1 MKYSKSSVSKEK
13 EVKKYRLQSI
23 LKLHNKIHNE
33 NLKVIAAKG
42 LSLYKLTSGKQTTSL
57 EIINH
62 KLNEMLNLLADCG
75 MHHEAVMLKSKDL
88 QLASEQE
95 SLQELFALVTSF
107 NLDTRTKNS
116 KSCSCGSS
124 NHTHTEPSIKY
135 TSEPLGH
142 GQKVITAEVSATS
155 LEDAINQLLKEIK
168 EGKIKWK

>member
-1 MKYSKSSVSKEK
+1 MKYSKSNDSKET

-33 NLKVIAAKG
+33 NLKVVATKG
-42 LSLYKLTSGKQTTSL
+42 ISLYKLTAGKQTTSL

-95 SLQELFALVTSF
+95 RLKELFTLVTSF
-107 NLDTRTKNS
+107 NLETKTKDS

-124 NHTHTEPSIKY
+124 NHTHSEPSIKY
-135 TSEPLGH
+135 TSETLGQ
-142 GQKVITAEVSATS
+142 GQKVFTAAVLANS

-168 EGKIKWK
+168 EGKIK

>member
-1 MKYSKSSVSKEK
+1 MEYSKSNDSKEK

-33 NLKVIAAKG
+33 NLKIVASKG
-42 LSLYKLTSGKQTTSL
+42 LSLYKLTAGKETASL

-75 MHHEAVMLKSKDL
+75 MHHEAVLLKSKDL

-95 SLQELFALVTSF
+95 SLQELFTLVTSF
-107 NLDTRTKNS
+107 NLGTKSKSS

-124 NHTHTEPSIKY
+124 NHKHSEPSIKY
-135 TSEPLGH
+135 TSESLGQ
-142 GQKVITAEVSATS
+142 GNKLIRAEVSANS

-168 EGKIKWK
+168 EGKIK

>member
-1 MKYSKSSVSKEK
+1 MKYSKSNDSKEK

-33 NLKVIAAKG
+33 NLKVVATKG
-42 LSLYKLTSGKQTTSL
+42 LNLYRLTSGKQATSL

-95 SLQELFALVTSF
+95 KLKELFTLVTSF
-107 NLDTRTKNS
+107 NLDTKSKDS

-124 NHTHTEPSIKY
+124 NHTQTVSGIKY
-135 TSEPLGH
+135 RSESLGE
-142 GQKVITAEVSATS
+142 GQKVFTAEVSANS
-155 LEDAINQLLKEIK
+155 LEEAINQFLKDIK
-168 EGKIKWK
+168 EGKIK

>member
-1 MKYSKSSVSKEK
+1 MKYSKSNDSKEK

-33 NLKVIAAKG
+33 RLKAVAAKG
-42 LSLYKLTSGKQTTSL
+42 LSLYKMISGDQTTSFK
-57 EIINH
+57 IIDN

-95 SLQELFALVTSF
+95 KLKELFALVTSF
-107 NLDTRTKNS
+107 NLETKTKDS

-124 NHTHTEPSIKY
+124 NHTHSEPSIKY
-135 TSEPLGH
+135 TSESLGQGH
-142 GQKVITAEVSATS
+142 KVITAAVSANS

-168 EGKIKWK
+168 EGKIK

>member
-1 MKYSKSSVSKEK
+1 MKYSKSNDSKEK

-33 NLKVIAAKG
+33 NLKVVATKG
-42 LSLYKLTSGKQTTSL
+42 ISLFKLTVGRETASL

-75 MHHEAVMLKSKDL
+75 MHHEAVLLKSKDL

-95 SLQELFALVTSF
+95 RLKELFALVTSF
-107 NLDTRTKNS
+107 NLETKSKDS

-124 NHTHTEPSIKY
+124 NHTQTVSGIKY
-135 TSEPLGH
+135 RSESLGQ

-168 EGKIKWK
+168 EGKIK

>member
-1 MKYSKSSVSKEK
+1 MKYSKSNDSKEK

-33 NLKVIAAKG
+33 NLKVVAAKG
-42 LSLYKLTSGKQTTSL
+42 LNLFKLTAGKETASL

-95 SLQELFALVTSF
+95 KLKELFALVTSF
-107 NLDTRTKNS
+107 NLDTKAKDS

-124 NHTHTEPSIKY
+124 NHTQTVSGIKY
-135 TSEPLGH
+135 TSETLGQ

-155 LEDAINQLLKEIK
+155 LEEAVNQVLKDIK
-168 EGKIKWK
+168 EGKIK

>member
-1 MKYSKSSVSKEK
+1 MKYSKSNGSKEK

-33 NLKVIAAKG
+33 NLKIIASKG
-42 LSLYKLTSGKQTTSL
+42 LSLYKLTAGKETASL

-75 MHHEAVMLKSKDL
+75 MHHEEVMLKSKDL
-88 QLASEQE
+88 HLASEQK
-95 SLQELFALVTSF
+95 SLKELFALVTSF
-107 NLDTRTKNS
+107 NLETKSKDS

-124 NHTHTEPSIKY
+124 NHTQTVSGIKY
-135 TSEPLGH
+135 RSESLGQ
-142 GQKVITAEVSATS
+142 GNKLITAQVSANS

-168 EGKIKWK
+168 EGKIK

>member
-1 MKYSKSSVSKEK
+1 MKYSKSNDSKEK

-33 NLKVIAAKG
+33 NLKVVAAKG
-42 LSLYKLTSGKQTTSL
+42 LSLYKLTAGKETTSL

-75 MHHEAVMLKSKDL
+75 MHHEAVLLKSKDL

-95 SLQELFALVTSF
+95 RLKELFALVTSF
-107 NLDTRTKNS
+107 SLETKSKDS

-124 NHTHTEPSIKY
+124 NHTHSEPSIKY
-135 TSEPLGH
+135 TSESLGQ
-142 GQKVITAEVSATS
+142 GNKLIKAEVSATS
-155 LEDAINQLLKEIK
+155 LEEAVNQVLKDIK
-168 EGKIKWK
+168 EGKIK

>member
-1 MKYSKSSVSKEK
+1 MKYSKSNDSKEK

-33 NLKVIAAKG
+33 NLKVVAVKG
-42 LSLYKLTSGKQTTSL
+42 LSLYKLTSGKQATSL

-75 MHHEAVMLKSKDL
+75 MHHEEVLIKSKDL

-95 SLQELFALVTSF
+95 KLKELFTLVTSF
-107 NLDTRTKNS
+107 SLETRSKDS

-124 NHTHTEPSIKY
+124 NHTHSEPSIKY
-135 TSEPLGH
+135 TSESLGE
-142 GQKVITAEVSATS
+142 GQKVIRAEVSANS
-155 LEDAINQLLKEIK
+155 LEDAINQLLKKIK
-168 EGKIKWK
+168 EGKIK

>member
-1 MKYSKSSVSKEK
+1 MKYSKSNDSKEK

-33 NLKVIAAKG
+33 NLKIVASKG
-42 LSLYKLTSGKQTTSL
+42 LSLYKLTASKETASL

-75 MHHEAVMLKSKDL
+75 MHHEEVLLKSKDL

-95 SLQELFALVTSF
+95 KLKELFTLVTSF
-107 NLDTRTKNS
+107 NLETKSKDS

-124 NHTHTEPSIKY
+124 NHTQTVSGIKY
-135 TSEPLGH
+135 TSESLGE
-142 GQKVITAEVSATS
+142 GQKVIRAEVSANS

-168 EGKIKWK
+168 EGKIK

>member
-1 MKYSKSSVSKEK
+1 MKYSNSNDSKEK

-33 NLKVIAAKG
+33 NLKVIAVKG
-42 LSLYKLTSGKQTTSL
+42 LSLFKLTAGKETASL

-75 MHHEAVMLKSKDL
+75 MHHEAVILKSKDL

-95 SLQELFALVTSF
+95 KLKELFALVTSF
-107 NLDTRTKNS
+107 NLDTKTKDS

-124 NHTHTEPSIKY
+124 NHKHSEPSIKY
-135 TSEPLGH
+135 TSKTLGQ
-142 GQKVITAEVSATS
+142 GQKVFTAEVSANS
-155 LEDAINQLLKEIK
+155 LEEAVNQVLKDIK
-168 EGKIKWK
+168 EGKIK

>member
-1 MKYSKSSVSKEK
+1 MKYSKSNDSKEK

-33 NLKVIAAKG
+33 NLKAVAAKG
-42 LSLYKLTSGKQTTSL
+42 LSLYKLTSGKQATSL

-75 MHHEAVMLKSKDL
+75 MHHEAVLLKSKDL

-95 SLQELFALVTSF
+95 KLKELFTLVTSF
-107 NLDTRTKNS
+107 NLETKSKDS

-124 NHTHTEPSIKY
+124 NHTQTVSGIKY
-135 TSEPLGH
+135 RSESLGQ
-142 GQKVITAEVSATS
+142 GIKLIIAEVSATS
-155 LEDAINQLLKEIK
+155 LEDAINQILKEIK
-168 EGKIKWK
+168 EGKIK

>member
-1 MKYSKSSVSKEK
+1 MKYSKSNDSKEK

-33 NLKVIAAKG
+33 NLKVVATKG
-42 LSLYKLTSGKQTTSL
+42 LNLYKLTAGKQATSL

-75 MHHEAVMLKSKDL
+75 IHHEQVMLKSKDL

-95 SLQELFALVTSF
+95 RLKELFTLVTSF
-107 NLDTRTKNS
+107 SLETKSKDS

-124 NHTHTEPSIKY
+124 NHTHSEPGIKY
-135 TSEPLGH
+135 TSETLGQ
-142 GQKVITAEVSATS
+142 GRKVITAEVSANS

-168 EGKIKWK
+168 EGKIK

>member
-1 MKYSKSSVSKEK
+1 MKYSKSNDSKEK

-33 NLKVIAAKG
+33 NLKVVAAKG
-42 LSLYKLTSGKQTTSL
+42 LSLYKLTAGKETASL

-75 MHHEAVMLKSKDL
+75 LHHEEVLLKSKDL
-88 QLASEQE
+88 HLASEQE
-95 SLQELFALVTSF
+95 RLKELFTLVTSF
-107 NLDTRTKNS
+107 NLETKTKDS

-124 NHTHTEPSIKY
+124 NHSQTEPGIKY
-135 TSEPLGH
+135 TSESLGQ

-155 LEDAINQLLKEIK
+155 LEEAVNKVLKDIK
-168 EGKIKWK
+168 EGKIK

>member
-1 MKYSKSSVSKEK
+1 MKYSKSNDSKEK

-42 LSLYKLTSGKQTTSL
+42 LRLYKLTAGKQATSL

-75 MHHEAVMLKSKDL
+75 IHHEEVLLKSKDL

-95 SLQELFALVTSF
+95 SLQELFTLVTSF
-107 NLDTRTKNS
+107 SLETKAKDS
-116 KSCSCGSS
+116 KSCSCGAN
-124 NHTHTEPSIKY
+124 NHKHSEPSIKY
-135 TSEPLGH
+135 TSESLGE
-142 GQKVITAEVSATS
+142 GQKVFTAEVSANS
-155 LEDAINQLLKEIK
+155 LEEAINQILKEIK
-168 EGKIKWK
+168 EGKIK

>member
-1 MKYSKSSVSKEK
+1 MKYSNSNDSKEK

-33 NLKVIAAKG
+33 NLKIVASKG
-42 LSLYKLTSGKQTTSL
+42 LSLYELTAGKETASL

-75 MHHEAVMLKSKDL
+75 MHHEEVLLKSKDL
-88 QLASEQE
+88 QLDSEQE
-95 SLQELFALVTSF
+95 KLKELFALVTSF
-107 NLDTRTKNS
+107 NLETKTKDS

-124 NHTHTEPSIKY
+124 NHAQTVSGIKY
-135 TSEPLGH
+135 TSESLGE
-142 GQKVITAEVSATS
+142 GQKVIRAEVSANS

-168 EGKIKWK
+168 EGKIK

>member
-1 MKYSKSSVSKEK
+1 MKYSKSNDSKEK

-33 NLKVIAAKG
+33 NLKVIASKG
-42 LSLYKLTSGKQTTSL
+42 LSLYKLTAGKETASL

-95 SLQELFALVTSF
+95 KLKELFALVTSF
-107 NLDTRTKNS
+107 SLETKSKDS

-124 NHTHTEPSIKY
+124 NHTQTVSGIKY
-135 TSEPLGH
+135 RSESLGE
-142 GQKVITAEVSATS
+142 GQKVIRAEVSATS
-155 LEDAINQLLKEIK
+155 LEEAINQILKEIK
-168 EGKIKWK
+168 EGKIK

>member
-1 MKYSKSSVSKEK
+1 MKYSKSNDSKEK

-33 NLKVIAAKG
+33 NLKVIAAKAII
-42 LSLYKLTSGKQTTSL
+42 LYKLTASKQTASL
-57 EIINH
+57 EIVNH

-75 MHHEAVMLKSKDL
+75 MHHEEVTLKSKDL

-95 SLQELFALVTSF
+95 KLKELFTLVTSF
-107 NLDTRTKNS
+107 SLEAKPKDS

-124 NHTHTEPSIKY
+124 NHTHSEPSIKY
-135 TSEPLGH
+135 TSESLGQ
-142 GQKVITAEVSATS
+142 GNKIITAEVSATS
-155 LEDAINQLLKEIK
+155 LEEAINQILKEIK

>member
-1 MKYSKSSVSKEK
+1 MKYSKSNDSKEK

-33 NLKVIAAKG
+33 NLKVVATKG
-42 LSLYKLTSGKQTTSL
+42 LSLYRLTSGKQTTSL

-75 MHHEAVMLKSKDL
+75 MHHEEVMLKSKDL

-95 SLQELFALVTSF
+95 SLKELFALVTSF
-107 NLDTRTKNS
+107 NLETKTKDS

-124 NHTHTEPSIKY
+124 NHTHT
-135 TSEPLGH
+135 
-142 GQKVITAEVSATS
+142 Q
-155 LEDAINQLLKEIK
+155 NQV
-168 EGKIKWK
+168 

>member
-1 MKYSKSSVSKEK
+1 MKYSKSNDSKEK

-33 NLKVIAAKG
+33 NLKVVAAKG
-42 LSLYKLTSGKQTTSL
+42 LSLYKLTSGKQATSL

-95 SLQELFALVTSF
+95 KLKELFTLVTSF
-107 NLDTRTKNS
+107 NLETKTKDS
-116 KSCSCGSS
+116 KSCSCGSNNLKHS
-124 NHTHTEPSIKY
+124 EPSIKY
-135 TSEPLGH
+135 TSESLGQ
-142 GQKVITAEVSATS
+142 GNRVFTAEVSATS
-155 LEDAINQLLKEIK
+155 LEEAVNQVLKDIK
-168 EGKIKWK
+168 EGKIK

>member
-1 MKYSKSSVSKEK
+1 MKYSKSNDSKEK

-33 NLKVIAAKG
+33 NLKVVAAKG
-42 LSLYKLTSGKQTTSL
+42 LSLFKMTAGKETASL

-75 MHHEAVMLKSKDL
+75 MHHEEVLLKSKDL

-95 SLQELFALVTSF
+95 SLQELFTLVTSF
-107 NLDTRTKNS
+107 NLDAKSKDS

-124 NHTHTEPSIKY
+124 NHTHSEPGIKY
-135 TSEPLGH
+135 TSETLGQ
-142 GQKVITAEVSATS
+142 GQKVFTAEVSATS
-155 LEDAINQLLKEIK
+155 LEEAVNQVLKDIK
-168 EGKIKWK
+168 EGKIK